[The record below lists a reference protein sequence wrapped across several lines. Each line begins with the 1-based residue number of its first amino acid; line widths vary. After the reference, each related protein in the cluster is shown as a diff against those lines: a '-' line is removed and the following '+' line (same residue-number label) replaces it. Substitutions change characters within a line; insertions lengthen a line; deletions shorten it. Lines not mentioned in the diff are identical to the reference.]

1 MTFQLAQAPIVFY
14 RFNFIKVAFIYII
27 NPHQL
32 QIVRPAQK
40 EFSARADCRKILKLG
55 KHCFPNLVVRIDG
68 IKAPHQFEIFG
79 GIAFVE
85 SARQIRRKLPQK
97 LFTIRRSVFTVL
109 FLLDNHSPDFVV
121 GIDHG
126 EVDSGFRVFSSLRK
140 DIRNALKEVVV
151 DRLAD
156 FIVFHRCTAR
166 NF

>member
-1 MTFQLAQAPIVFY
+1 M
-14 RFNFIKVAFIYII
+14 
-27 NPHQL
+27 
-32 QIVRPAQK
+32 
-40 EFSARADCRKILKLG
+40 G

-79 GIAFVE
+79 GIAFAE

-109 FLLDNHSPDFVV
+109 FLLDNHSPDFVI

-126 EVDSGFRVFSSLRK
+126 EVDSGFRVFLGLRK

-156 FIVFHRCTAR
+156 FIVFHRCTAFPYPASR
-166 NF
+166 HAR